1 MHAFYAPSYHY
12 FNFLSC
18 FFSHQLH
25 AKVARVILNLN
36 LQQLPRLVP
45 KLQTQQTIDC
55 QSTAEPRPLHQEG
68 GGARGSDQYYRVL
81 IKPCAERQCIVL
93 PLYCVVVRE
102 KISWSGKYT
111 CIICVQ
117 S

>member
-1 MHAFYAPSYHY
+1 MSGPTINLIFDPV
-12 FNFLSC
+12 
-18 FFSHQLH
+18 FFSHLLH
-25 AKVARVILNLN
+25 AKVARVILILN

-45 KLQTQQTIDC
+45 KLQIQQTIDC
-55 QSTAEPRPLHQEG
+55 QSTTEPRPLHLEG

-81 IKPCAERQCIVL
+81 IKPCADRQCIVL

-102 KISWSGKYT
+102 KISCSGKYT
-111 CIICVQ
+111 CISCVQ

>member
-1 MHAFYAPSYHY
+1 M
-12 FNFLSC
+12 SC
-18 FFSHQLH
+18 PTINLIFDPVFFSHLLH
-25 AKVARVILNLN
+25 AKVARVILILN

-45 KLQTQQTIDC
+45 KLQIQQTILDC
-55 QSTAEPRPLHQEG
+55 QSTTEPRPLHLEG

-81 IKPCAERQCIVL
+81 IKPCADRQCIVL

-102 KISWSGKYT
+102 KISCSGKYT
-111 CIICVQ
+111 CISCVQ